1 VKTLP
6 EKRLLN
12 CYTPGII
19 KKQTGKRDA
28 STTSGLIFLRNLL
41 ESATLESLS
50 AARQNLPIMATSN
63 ELNSLTLTDLGIL
76 AKEIALPGW
85 SKMRKEDLVK
95 ILVAKSRGKAAGEII
110 NQFLTPSKKKSASGA
125 KKPAESRVA
134 DTSKKKISPK
144 TGEIPKKTPEK
155 EEPPRLTGVA
165 AVLPHFM
172 GKDGLRRDISTRAE
186 DGKPDRLVL
195 MVRDPFWLHAFWEI
209 SAKTMERAKVALGHI
224 WYTSIPV
231 LRLFRLSSDGTG
243 APKRQ
248 LIRDVPV
255 HGGVNNWY
263 LDVTNPPSTF
273 IVELGYL
280 TREKK
285 FHSTLSSNIVE
296 TPQQQVI
303 DELDKLDANWRG
315 VADDLGRVFKLSS
328 NEGGNQELK
337 EVLEEQLGRP
347 MSPQL
352 LSRYRVAKHGNID
365 KPRRNFRF
373 EAEVD
378 VIVHG
383 KADSNV
389 QVTIRNEPVTVND
402 DGTFAI
408 RFALPEKRHLFPIE
422 AEGSDGVEMQRII
435 LTLERNTRVLET
447 VIQEPS
453 EDE

>member
-1 VKTLP
+1 
-6 EKRLLN
+6 
-12 CYTPGII
+12 
-19 KKQTGKRDA
+19 
-28 STTSGLIFLRNLL
+28 
-41 ESATLESLS
+41 
-50 AARQNLPIMATSN
+50 MATSS
-63 ELNSLTLTDLGIL
+63 ELNSLTLADLGMI
-76 AKEIALPGW
+76 AKQIEMPGW
-85 SKMRKEDLVK
+85 SKMRKEELVRV
-95 ILVAKSRGKAAGEII
+95 LVAKSRSKVAGEII
-110 NQFLTPSKKKSASGA
+110 HNFLCAPKKKAAQSV
-125 KKPAESRVA
+125 KN
-134 DTSKKKISPK
+134 SPK
-144 TGEIPKKTPEK
+144 SVESTTESPRKARNSRKTDAIPKKTPER
-155 EEPPRLTGVA
+155 EPEFQRLEPQRLEVQKLEAQKLTGVA
-165 AVLPHFM
+165 AVLPNFL
-172 GKDGLRRDISTRAE
+172 GKQGLRRDISTRAE

-195 MVRDPFWLHAFWEI
+195 MVRDPYWLHVFWEV
-209 SAKTMERAKVALGHI
+209 SAKTMERAKVALGHV
-224 WYTSIPV
+224 WYTSVPV
-231 LRLFRLSSDGTG
+231 LRLFRLSADGTG

-285 FHSTLSSNIVE
+285 FHPTLSSNIVE

-303 DELDKLDANWRG
+303 DELEKLDGNWKG

-328 NEGGNQELK
+328 GERHNQELK

-352 LSRYRVAKHGNID
+352 LSRYRVAKQGNID

-373 EAEVD
+373 AADVD
-378 VIVHG
+378 VIIHG
-383 KADSNV
+383 KSDPNV

-402 DGTFAI
+402 DGTFAV
-408 RFALPEKRHLFPIE
+408 RFALPEKRHLYSIE
-422 AEGSDGVEMQRII
+422 AEGSDGVEMQRTI

-453 EDE
+453 EDD

>member
-1 VKTLP
+1 
-6 EKRLLN
+6 
-12 CYTPGII
+12 
-19 KKQTGKRDA
+19 
-28 STTSGLIFLRNLL
+28 
-41 ESATLESLS
+41 
-50 AARQNLPIMATSN
+50 MATSN
-63 ELNSLTLTDLGIL
+63 ELNSLTMADLGLL
-76 AKEIALPGW
+76 AKQVGVQGW
-85 SKMRKEDLVK
+85 SRMRKEDLVK
-95 ILVAKSRGKAAGEII
+95 SLVAKSRSKTAGEIT
-110 NQFLTPSKKKSASGA
+110 NNFLHSQKKPHIPETVSGA
-125 KKPAESRVA
+125 KVPKKPVESAKKPTGSKAV
-134 DTSKKKISPK
+134 SHEKKKAPSQE
-144 TGEIPKKTPEK
+144 GEIPPKATENQPDSQ
-155 EEPPRLTGVA
+155 RLTGVA
-165 AVLPHFM
+165 AVLPNFM
-172 GKDGLRRDISTRAE
+172 GKQRLRRDISTRAE

-243 APKRQ
+243 SPKRQ
-248 LIRDVPV
+248 LVKDIPV
-255 HGGVNNWY
+255 HGGVSNWY

-303 DELDKLDANWRG
+303 DELDKLDGNWKG

-328 NEGGNQELK
+328 SEGGSQELK

-352 LSRYRVAKHGNID
+352 LSRARVAKHGNID

-373 EAEVD
+373 EADVD
-378 VIVHG
+378 VIIHG

-408 RFALPEKRHLFPIE
+408 RFALPEKRHMFPIE
-422 AEGSDGVEMQRII
+422 AEGSDGVEMQRTI

-453 EDE
+453 EDD

>member
-1 VKTLP
+1 
-6 EKRLLN
+6 
-12 CYTPGII
+12 
-19 KKQTGKRDA
+19 
-28 STTSGLIFLRNLL
+28 
-41 ESATLESLS
+41 
-50 AARQNLPIMATSN
+50 MA
-63 ELNSLTLTDLGIL
+63 DLGLL
-76 AKEIALPGW
+76 AKKVEVPGW

-110 NQFLTPSKKKSASGA
+110 NKFLSPSKQKSASGTKTPTKPVESA
-125 KKPAESRVA
+125 KKSTESRVA
-134 DTSKKKISPK
+134 DASKKKSPPKPGEISPQK
-144 TGEIPKKTPEK
+144 TENEA
-155 EEPPRLTGVA
+155 ESPRLTGVA
-165 AVLPHFM
+165 AVLPNFL
-172 GKDGLRRDISTRAE
+172 GKNGLRRDISTRAE

-255 HGGVNNWY
+255 HGGVSNWY

-303 DELDKLDANWRG
+303 DELDKLDGNWRG

-337 EVLEEQLGRP
+337 EVLEEQLDRP

-352 LSRYRVAKHGNID
+352 LSRYRVAKQGNIE

-373 EAEVD
+373 DAEVD

-383 KADSNV
+383 RADSNV

-447 VIQEPS
+447 VFQEPS